1 MMSESFRRLQA
12 RKMSKKRAM
21 SGGSAKEMTVSKR
34 KSTVTKPV
42 DEFIFCEEGVTNHID
57 TFLNTRPSAYS
68 PIFDLF
74 KAQLGVKFMVDK
86 ILENPSG
93 FLDIA
98 ELRMKAFLK
107 FVDEKV
113 PISSE
118 DEKSLLREVWLHPCF
133 CRSLAAAID
142 DDDWMICTIMDYQ
155 KQVSV
160 AERIDLMVADSRF
173 KPSVMGLK
181 KTTSR
186 STFLRL
192 FLSILIGFWGD
203 EGLLL
208 ELDENMGKDRFG
220 RRLDIIAKIKARAL
234 ERAGKKDETE
244 EFSFVIEDISHAKDM
259 EPLRKLMVERY
270 GAREDRDIEAIL
282 KKIKLYDLLTMTGD
296 PLCYEGMKVEID
308 IVVINGDHSL
318 VFTNIIPK

>member
-1 MMSESFRRLQA
+1 MSESFRRLHS
-12 RKMSKKRAM
+12 RKMSKRRA
-21 SGGSAKEMTVSKR
+21 SSSSPPEKTRPKR
-34 KSTVTKPV
+34 KSTVTEH
-42 DEFIFCEEGVTNHID
+42 DGFIFCEEGVTSRID
-57 TFLNTRPSAYS
+57 RIFSTRPSAYS
-68 PIFDLF
+68 PIFDLY
-74 KAQLGVKFMVDK
+74 KAQFGVKFMVDK

-107 FVDEKV
+107 FVEDKV

-118 DEKSLLREVWLHPCF
+118 DKESLLREVWLHPCF

-142 DDDWMICTIMDYQ
+142 DDDWMIITIMDYQ

-160 AERIDLMVADSRF
+160 AERIDLMVADSLFRR
-173 KPSVMGLK
+173 SVMGLK
-181 KTTSR
+181 KPTSP

-203 EGLLL
+203 QGLLL
-208 ELDENMGKDRFG
+208 ELDRNMGKDRFG
-220 RRLDIIAKIKARAL
+220 RRLDRTAKIKARAL
-234 ERAGKKDETE
+234 ERAGKKNEDEK
-244 EFSFVIEDISHAKDM
+244 FSFVIEDISHAKDM
-259 EPLRKLMVERY
+259 EPLRKQMVERY
-270 GAREDRDIEAIL
+270 GTREDRDIEAIL
-282 KKIKLYDLLTMTGD
+282 AKIKLYDLLTMTDD

-308 IVVINGDHSL
+308 ILVINGDHSL